1 MKNIN
6 KILLLL
12 VLANM
17 FFSCA
22 EENLEPTLADTVTIE
37 TYIYNENDL
46 RGVLNGAYRAMA
58 EDQYWGRDYIIF
70 GELRADNVFANGNS
84 GRFTAFGDM
93 NYTPENGQV
102 SSAYEWPYKCIAFA
116 NITIKGVVSDPAANQ
131 QRVNHM
137 KGEAYAIRA
146 LSHFDL
152 LRVFGQQYVNNQGL
166 GGLGVPYIT
175 EFKDGATSYP
185 RLTAGQTKDKIYQ
198 DLDTALSLMSTS
210 FNNGGK
216 FNITTLA
223 IHAIKARVATYFGD
237 TAIAKQACETVI
249 NSNSFSITPSTS
261 FVSFFNATAA
271 GPASIFELAQTGTA
285 GNNNGIDGLANIY
298 RGISYGDIQVINGA
312 AASAQLIV
320 DAEFEATDIRRSAT
334 MIGLESGRLRN
345 LGKYPKMGPSW
356 NDWIKVLRYEEV
368 ILNYAEALLVSNPAQ
383 ALIELNKIPANRGA
397 SPYTVANI
405 DNILKERRKEFLFE
419 GFRFDD
425 LARKG
430 KNIRVINPL
439 EQTHG
444 GVTAGN
450 YKYAFP
456 IPQRARNTNSAL
468 VQNAGYAN

>member
-1 MKNIN
+1 MKNIK
-6 KILLLL
+6 KILLLI
-12 VLANM
+12 VFINI
-17 FFSCA
+17 FISCS
-22 EENLEPTLADTVTIE
+22 EEALEPTLADTVTIE

-46 RGVLNGAYRAMA
+46 RAVLSGAYRAMA

-84 GRFTAFGDM
+84 GRFTTFGDM

-102 SSAYEWPYKCIAFA
+102 STAYEWPYKCIAFA

-137 KGEAYAIRA
+137 KGEAHAIRA

-175 EFKDGATSYP
+175 VFKDGETNYP
-185 RLTAGQTKDKIYQ
+185 RLTAGQTKDRIYQ
-198 DLDTALSLMSTS
+198 DLDTALSLMNPS

-216 FNITTLA
+216 FNITTHA
-223 IHAIKARVATYFGD
+223 VNAIKARVATYFGD
-237 TAIAKQACETVI
+237 TTIAKQACEAVI
-249 NSNSFSITPSTS
+249 NSGAFSITTS
-261 FVSFFNATAA
+261 ANFASFFNATSA
-271 GPASIFELAQTGTA
+271 GSASIFELAQLGAA
-285 GNNNGIDGLANIY
+285 GQNNGIDGIANIY
-298 RGISYGDIQVINGA
+298 RGIAYGDIQVINGA
-312 AASAQLIV
+312 TPASQLIS
-320 DAEFEATDIRRSAT
+320 DAEFEATDVRRTPT
-334 MIGLESGRLRN
+334 MIGIESGRLRN

-430 KNIRVINPL
+430 KNIRVINTI

-468 VQNAGYAN
+468 IQNAGYAN